1 MKAERPTR
9 RDLLALLEF
18 VTAGCAGNLVY
29 SLVFLAV
36 AQGDDG
42 VAASSVVASVV
53 STVAVNEAHRRWTFR
68 SIGRPS
74 FRQAHLSGAASAVAG
89 TVLTATAVSAWTWL
103 SPSAPLTSAVG
114 ISWGVTALVGS
125 ANFLHLRRASS
136 GEPAGPPQE
145 EAATG
150 RSAELRS
157 PERSR
162 RPDRTARGGP
172 RLRPGGW

>member
-1 MKAERPTR
+1 MMTERPTR
-9 RDLLALLEF
+9 RDLLALLKF

-29 SLVFLAV
+29 SLVFLLV

-42 VAASSVVASVV
+42 VVASSVVASVV

-74 FRQAHLSGAASAVAG
+74 LRQAHLSGAASAVAG

-103 SPSAPLTSAVG
+103 APSAPLTSDVA

-125 ANFLHLRRASS
+125 ANFLHLRRASAGATAGPS
-136 GEPAGPPQE
+136 RGSAEHGARGVAARLGRALTPAGPR
-145 EAATG
+145 G
-150 RSAELRS
+150 
-157 PERSR
+157 SR
-162 RPDRTARGGP
+162 
-172 RLRPGGW
+172 